1 LLGPASRL
9 AEGKPK
15 VQAEIGDKAP
25 AFVGATASGRFW
37 SLDTQAGRPA
47 LIVALGSLCPEDARR
62 TLEALASARPALE
75 AAGVDLVPI
84 APPSPAYSACDAA
97 REALVCVAEAGGL
110 ESWQVDGH
118 PGVMVI
124 DRSSRVISLAALGAP
139 CDAGRTI
146 QDIAAQ
152 IAPLVAHQPAR
163 TAAFAAPV
171 LIVPNVMSRARCQAF
186 VDHFEASPHE
196 PGRMASDDGVGAVHK
211 LDASLKSRRDVE
223 LAPGTPFHGEVM
235 DVMARRCAPEIKR
248 AFQKDVGFADR
259 ILVARYDA
267 AGGYFKRHRDNTLP
281 HTAFREF
288 AISINLNTHA
298 YEGGALRF
306 PEYDDNGYSAPA
318 GGAMIFSASLLHEA
332 APVTRGSRYVIL
344 SFLSSTSG

>member
-1 LLGPASRL
+1 MLGSASRL
-9 AEGKPK
+9 SEGKPK
-15 VQAEIGDKAP
+15 VQAGIGDKAP

-37 SLDTQAGRPA
+37 SLDAQAGRPA
-47 LIVALGSLCPEDARR
+47 LIVALGSLGGEDARR

-75 AAGVDLVPI
+75 AAGIDLVPI
-84 APPSPAYSACDAA
+84 APLSPDYSGCEAA
-97 REALVCVAEAGGL
+97 RESVVHVAEAGGL

-124 DRSSRVISLAALGAP
+124 DRSGRIVALAALGAP
-139 CDAGRTI
+139 GDVARL
-146 QDIAAQ
+146 AAE
-152 IAPLVAHQPAR
+152 ISPLVAGEPAR

-171 LIVPNVMSRARCQAF
+171 LIVPNVMSRARCRAF
-186 VDHFEASPHE
+186 IEHFEASPHE
-196 PGRMASDDGVGAVHK
+196 PGRMASDDGAGAVHK
-211 LDASLKSRRDVE
+211 LDASLKSRRDIE
-223 LAPGTPFHGEVM
+223 LAAGTPFHGEVM
-235 DVMARRCAPEIKR
+235 NVMARTCVPEIKR

-259 ILVARYDA
+259 ILIARYDDT
-267 AGGYFKRHRDNTLP
+267 GGYFKRHRDNALP

-332 APVTRGSRYVIL
+332 APVTNGSRYVIL